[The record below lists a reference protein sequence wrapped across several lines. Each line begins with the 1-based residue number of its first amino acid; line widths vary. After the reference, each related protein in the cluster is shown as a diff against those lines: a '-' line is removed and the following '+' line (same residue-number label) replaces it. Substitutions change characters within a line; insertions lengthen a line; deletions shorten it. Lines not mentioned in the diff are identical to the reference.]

1 MDPLPMAPSCAL
13 DETGLRLQYER
24 YRRVGAGARVL
35 DRRRRYLMVEF
46 SELVD
51 PKLVDEL
58 LAVERECCAFFE
70 LGWEATARRLTVSV
84 SHAEQEPALDAIA
97 FALGLEGSVQ
107 STASD

>member
-1 MDPLPMAPSCAL
+1 MASSCAL
-13 DETGLRLQYER
+13 DEGGLRSQYER

-35 DRRRRYLMVEF
+35 DRRRRRLMVEF
-46 SELVD
+46 NEHVD
-51 PKLVDEL
+51 RKLVDEL
-58 LAVERECCAFFE
+58 LAIERECCPFFE
-70 LGWEATARRLTVSV
+70 LGWEPKARRLTVSV